1 MATLWEIIIK
11 SQISRVF
18 KICGCWGHADN
29 VAKSCV
35 EVEWCVEAMTIIR
48 IPRATSSISPSTHIY
63 RMFTVYHLLIMLFY
77 SFFFLKKISAVFE
90 IWFFFLTGIY
100 GLHTCLQGTV
110 SSSRRHCQD
119 GPAGERW
126 ADNIAT
132 SFSFLFKS
140 NVTRS
145 MLRFVIYAKICG
157 HILHSCNIGSHAVVN
172 FPTR

>member
-63 RMFTVYHLLIMLFY
+63 RMFTVYHLLILLFIL
-77 SFFFLKKISAVFE
+77 FFLKKNLSGIRNM
-90 IWFFFLTGIY
+90 IFFSLTGIY
-100 GLHTCLQGTV
+100 GLHYICLQGTV

-145 MLRFVIYAKICG
+145 MLRFVGTFC
-157 HILHSCNIGSHAVVN
+157 ILVI
-172 FPTR
+172 

>member
-48 IPRATSSISPSTHIY
+48 IPRATSSVSPSTHIY

-90 IWFFFLTGIY
+90 IWFFFPWLGY
-100 GLHTCLQGTV
+100 TV
-110 SSSRRHCQD
+110 Y
-119 GPAGERW
+119 
-126 ADNIAT
+126 I
-132 SFSFLFKS
+132 
-140 NVTRS
+140 
-145 MLRFVIYAKICG
+145 IYAYREQLARPEDIAKMAQQANDELT
-157 HILHSCNIGSHAVVN
+157 ILQHPSAFCSNQMLLDLC
-172 FPTR
+172 